1 MTSPPE
7 ADAVAGEL
15 LDVVRARSGRADLV
29 FAEAPERLSGGED
42 ATSYAFS
49 LSAAPAPL
57 EGPLVLRLFP
67 ERADAVAAAARRAR
81 FEAAVHEAVASA
93 SYPCPDVRLIG
104 DADAIAGSHFLVLA
118 RLPGDSLWAS
128 MRPPSRHAFGAGSLL
143 AEAQA
148 RLHELDPAPLLVAV
162 AALGDADRLRPERVL
177 DWSDADLGARGG
189 ASLLAT
195 WQWLQAHQPAPGP
208 SAICHANFQPRNVIV
223 DGARFVGAVNWTGVQ
238 VADPHFD
245 VAQTIVW
252 LHFAPIDAPAA
263 LARAVDAMRRALQ
276 VQYRRA
282 YARTRPLDEQR
293 LAYYEAF
300 AIARRLL
307 QGSAVA
313 RGGGT
318 DGWAQPDVR
327 RRLAARLRG
336 LTGIATDP
344 AEDVVW
350 V

>member
-7 ADAVAGEL
+7 ADAIAGAL
-15 LDVVRARSGRADLV
+15 LDVVRARAGRADLV
-29 FAEAPERLSGGED
+29 FAEAPERLPGGED
-42 ATSYAFS
+42 AASYTFS
-49 LSAAPAPL
+49 LSAAPAPF

-67 ERADAVAAAARRAR
+67 ERADALAAAARRAR

-93 SYPCPDVRLIG
+93 SYPCPGVRVIG
-104 DADAIAGSHFLVLA
+104 DAEAIAGSHFLVLA

-148 RLHELDPAPLLVAV
+148 RLHELDPALLLAAV
-162 AALGDADRLRPERVL
+162 AALGDADRLRPESVL
-177 DWSDADLGARGG
+177 DWSDADLSARGG
-189 ASLLAT
+189 ASLLST
-195 WQWLQAHQPAPGP
+195 WQWLRAHHPAPGP
-208 SAICHANFQPRNVIV
+208 SAICHANFHPRNVIV

-238 VADPHFD
+238 LADPHFD

-252 LHFAPIDAPAA
+252 LHFAPLDAPAP
-263 LARAVDAMRRALQ
+263 LAHAVDAMRRALQ

-307 QGSAVA
+307 EAAARA
-313 RGGGT
+313 RGGSAT
-318 DGWAQPDVR
+318 GWAHPDVR
-327 RRLAARLRG
+327 RRLAARLGG
-336 LTGIATDP
+336 LTGITTDT
-344 AEDVVW
+344 ADDVVW
-350 V
+350 A